1 MITLRVDADTV
12 TRVRLSYSPASE
24 VMYWLSI
31 AVSGVRHPVFG
42 DPGPLARGA
51 LAHPDVALLADLVPP
66 PGVNY
71 LPDFLTP
78 QPGFGEDCAELFDEQ
93 IAAVESASQDA
104 VEFQVGAELHATW
117 GRPTPAG
124 VARALESGQVQ
135 RRLAAGL
142 ARFWKESL
150 AELWPKLQS
159 VLDQDIA
166 ARVTTLRTRGLGRV
180 LNTAHPTLSWT
191 GDAILLDKTW
201 SGEHDLRGRDLVLAP
216 AVLSWPRLLVQ
227 GPPDAVLYLPA
238 QRIGTAVSRSGEDLG
253 AVIGDARALLL
264 AELEEARS
272 TTDLARRLG
281 YTPGTISYHLSAM
294 HRVGLVTKSRDGR
307 FVLYQRTARARALLP
322 D

>member
-12 TRVRLSYSPASE
+12 TRIRLSFSPASE
-24 VMYWLSI
+24 AMYWLSI
-31 AVSGVRHPVFG
+31 AVTGKKHPVFG

-66 PGVNY
+66 PGVTY

-93 IAAVESASQDA
+93 IAAVEDTGQEA
-104 VEFQVGAELHATW
+104 VEFQVGTELHATW

-124 VARALESGQVQ
+124 VARAVESGQMQ
-135 RRLAAGL
+135 KRLAAGL

-150 AELWPKLQS
+150 AELWPALQS
-159 VLDQDIA
+159 VIDQDLA
-166 ARVTTLRTRGLGRV
+166 RRVTTLRTRGLARM
-180 LNTAHPTLSWT
+180 LNTAHPSVAWT
-191 GDAILLDKTW
+191 GDSIVLDKRW
-201 SGEHDLRGRDLVLAP
+201 SVEHDLRGRDLVIAP
-216 AVLSWPRLLVQ
+216 GVLSWPHVLLQ
-227 GPPDAVLYLPA
+227 APDDAVLYLPA
-238 QRIGTAVSRSGEDLG
+238 QRIGTATSQVDRDLG

-264 AELEEARS
+264 AELEEPRS

-294 HRVGLVTKSRDGR
+294 HRVGLVTKTRDGR
-307 FVLYQRTARARALLP
+307 FVLYKRTSRARALLP